1 MAADVVVVGGGVVG
15 AACAFY
21 LREAG
26 VSVTLIDQGAFGRGC
41 SHGNCGY
48 VSPSHI
54 LPLCQPGAVTRTLK
68 TMFSRNSPFYLKP
81 RFSPEL
87 WGWMWRFARRCNQR
101 DMLEAGRA
109 RQALLDSSRAMYGDL
124 IANGTLTDCDWH
136 AVGLFFVHLSH
147 SHFEHYAETD
157 ELLRREFGLGA
168 RAVPGDELIQMEPAL
183 KPGIAGAW
191 LYECDAHLKSDLVMQ
206 AWRRALEA
214 RDVEIREQCK
224 LLKLEKS
231 GGHISGLVTDTGT
244 LKPRETIFATGAW
257 SPLLQGELGC
267 RIPVQPGKGYSMTMV
282 RPEQCPKYPMI
293 FEEHRVAV
301 TPLTNAYRLG
311 STMEFAGYDA
321 SLNRKRLGLLSAGA
335 RHYLHTPTAEPVLEE
350 WTGWRPMSCDGKPII
365 GRIPRLNNAWL
376 ATGHSML
383 GLSMATG
390 TGKLVAQLLT
400 GQPTHIDPHPY
411 RVDRF

>member
-1 MAADVVVVGGGVVG
+1 M
-15 AACAFY
+15 
-21 LREAG
+21 
-26 VSVTLIDQGAFGRGC
+26 T
-41 SHGNCGY
+41 
-48 VSPSHI
+48 
-54 LPLCQPGAVTRTLK
+54 
-68 TMFSRNSPFYLKP
+68 
-81 RFSPEL
+81 
-87 WGWMWRFARRCNQR
+87 
-101 DMLEAGRA
+101 
-109 RQALLDSSRAMYGDL
+109 QA
-124 IANGTLTDCDWH
+124 GTLTPTGSYQPITAGGSISFGDITAGEAGD
-136 AVGLFFVHLSH
+136 
-147 SHFEHYAETD
+147 
-157 ELLRREFGLGA
+157 LL
-168 RAVPGDELIQMEPAL
+168 VLINTSSNT
-183 KPGIAGAW
+183 IT
-191 LYECDAHLKSDLVMQ
+191 
-206 AWRRALEA
+206 
-214 RDVEIREQCK
+214 I
-224 LLKLEKS
+224 
-231 GGHISGLVTDTGT
+231 TDTGT